1 MLKIKSLFFDSNR
14 FFIFTLLLTP
24 FIHIEN
30 LFDSVDLPRFAFVS
44 IVSSIWLLSWL
55 TKSNRK
61 NFNWNPLFLLIL
73 TLLFFAATSI
83 LWGTQNTLYQSEL
96 YFYSSLVILIFL
108 FTQVSANS
116 IYSFSV
122 MLCAI
127 ATIIAIIGILQNFN
141 INPLNYKQIAPPAS
155 TFINKNFAANYFD
168 LILPISLT
176 LFFLSRNKKEAWI
189 YSISI
194 TLIISYILLMRARG
208 AYIAA
213 IITFTTLLISL
224 HLFPLLKKQTKLIS
238 QQYKKQIMLIIFIP
252 IILFFLP
259 NQQYQSDYE
268 ENRYSAL
275 FSKQQQQQ
283 NSISVRLNAYQN
295 SLDLYK
301 ENPIFGVGL
310 GGFQSHFR
318 PYMQSVLAKNK
329 IFSDF
334 IYLHNEPLQLL
345 IEFGVVGFI
354 IVFIFLIFL
363 FHSVFS
369 LLYNGLKLNADP
381 VSSKQKILHLGFF
394 IALLASLFHSLFSFP
409 LHQPT
414 PATFFAMYIGI
425 LLNLTSKKVFI
436 FQSNI
441 SIILSYSKIFMT
453 ILLLGLITNF
463 YFNNIKSSYYMKEA
477 ALAFEVND
485 CEKAASNAILSNN
498 IYGEDYL
505 SQSQGINIFTSC
517 PLTVNKKLNF
527 AEKVLKYNPTHP
539 KALFLAGMSY
549 YELKNYELSSKIMKS
564 VSFLYPYF
572 TGSYTFLGHI
582 ALRKKEFNTAKQ
594 FYAKALTLAPQ
605 NKAARYYF
613 NLLIKK
619 GY

>member
-1 MLKIKSLFFDSNR
+1 MLKTNSLFFSDNR
-14 FFIFTLLLTP
+14 LFLFILPLTP
-24 FIHIEN
+24 FVYLEN

-44 IVSSIWLLSWL
+44 VISSIWLLAWL
-55 TKSNRK
+55 TKSNK
-61 NFNWNPLFLLIL
+61 KIFNWNPLFALIL
-73 TLLFFAATSI
+73 TLLFFAATSAF
-83 LWGTQNTLYQSEL
+83 WGTQNTLYQSEL

-116 IYSFSV
+116 IYLFSAT
-122 MLCAI
+122 LCVTAAII
-127 ATIIAIIGILQNFN
+127 ATIGILQNFN
-141 INPLNYKQIAPPAS
+141 INPLNYKQVAPPAS

-168 LILPISLT
+168 LVLPVSLT
-176 LFFLSRNKKEAWI
+176 LFFISTNKKEAWI

-194 TLIISYILLMRARG
+194 TLIISYIILTRARG
-208 AYIAA
+208 AYLAA
-213 IITFTTLLISL
+213 IITFTMFLISI
-224 HLFPLLKKQTKLIS
+224 HLFPLLKKQIKFIS

-275 FSKQQQQQ
+275 FSKQQQ

-345 IEFGVVGFI
+345 VELGIIGFI
-354 IVFIFLIFL
+354 IVFVFFILL
-363 FHSVFS
+363 FRSVFL
-369 LLYNGLKLNADP
+369 LLYNGLKLNTAP
-381 VSSKQKILHLGFF
+381 TFNKQKILYLGFF

-414 PATFFAMYIGI
+414 SATFLAIYIGV
-425 LLNLTSKKVFI
+425 LLNLGSKKVFI
-436 FQSNI
+436 YQSNI
-441 SIILSYSKIFMT
+441 PKILFYSKISLT
-453 ILLLGLITNF
+453 ILFLGLVANF
-463 YFNNIKSSYYMKEA
+463 YFNYMQSSYYMKEA
-477 ALAFEVND
+477 ALAFEINN

-498 IYGEDYL
+498 IYGADYL
-505 SQSQGINIFTSC
+505 SQTQGLNIFTSC
-517 PLTVNKKLNF
+517 PLTVNEKLTF
-527 AEKVLKYNPTHP
+527 ADNILKYNPTHP

-549 YELKNYELSSKIMKS
+549 YKLKNYELSSKIMKS
-564 VSFLYPYF
+564 LSFLYPYF

-582 ALRKKEFNTAKQ
+582 ALKEKQYHKAKQ
-594 FYAKALTLAPQ
+594 LYTHALDLAPQ
-605 NKAARYYF
+605 NKAAKYYF
-613 NLLIKK
+613 ELLIKK